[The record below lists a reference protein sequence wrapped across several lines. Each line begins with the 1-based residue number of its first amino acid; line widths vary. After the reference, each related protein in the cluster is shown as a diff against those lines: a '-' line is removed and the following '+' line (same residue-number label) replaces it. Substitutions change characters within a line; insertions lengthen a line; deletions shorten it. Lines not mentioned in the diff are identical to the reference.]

1 MRNPTGQETAIGCNR
16 MHRNQLRRGIPTFL
30 DIHLVSLLLSIM
42 SIAMVIGGLFLIIA
56 DTALPVNA
64 DTARSTSFFAIQS
77 MDQVLGFPLPIDE
90 MINDSI
96 TAVGIAT
103 SIIGLDLLI
112 VSQGLRARNKL
123 ALWVAI
129 VILVLATFFD
139 VVSFLFQGILGAPA
153 SAPGAV
159 INGMVLYVLL
169 KDRESFT
176 RASAE

>member
-1 MRNPTGQETAIGCNR
+1 MG
-16 MHRNQLRRGIPTFL
+16 
-30 DIHLVSLLLSIM
+30 
-42 SIAMVIGGLFLIIA
+42 IAMVIGGLFLIII
-56 DTALPVNA
+56 DTTLPINA

-112 VSQGLRARNKL
+112 VSQGLRAKNKL
-123 ALWVAI
+123 ALWIAI
-129 VILVLATFFD
+129 VILALATFFD
-139 VVSFLFQGILGAPA
+139 VVSFLFQGIIGAPA
-153 SAPGAV
+153 SVPGAV
-159 INGMVLYVLL
+159 INGLALYVLL

-176 RASAE
+176 RASTE